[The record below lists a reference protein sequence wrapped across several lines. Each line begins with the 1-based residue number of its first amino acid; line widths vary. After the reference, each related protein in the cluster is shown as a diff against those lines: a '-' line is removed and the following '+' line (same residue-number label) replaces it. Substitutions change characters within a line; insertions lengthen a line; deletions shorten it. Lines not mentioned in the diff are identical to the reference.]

1 MGGPIDTNTKGGEGL
16 IFKRQFLEWNCSS
29 PWNLSFVIYLIEVW
43 VWGNL
48 MSRGLIWYEWILLFA
63 MFTFSVLSSEF
74 TFKVTWFPLRFCASL
89 LCLGTV
95 LRPLKIVCAIRI
107 WINVRNF
114 LSRKQKCGAFPD
126 KCTFIGFLSSF
137 SRYDRTHAINDLSI
151 RISLRAWISETTEH
165 LLLGWL
171 YLHNVQDIRFF
182 LNLWFWVLICK
193 AEPETRELFSW
204 DWLI

>member
-1 MGGPIDTNTKGGEGL
+1 MGGPIDTNAKGGEGL

-48 MSRGLIWYEWILLFA
+48 ISRDLIWYEWILLFA

-74 TFKVTWFPLRFCASL
+74 TFKVTWFALRFCESW

-95 LRPLKIVCAIRI
+95 LRPLRIVCAIRI
-107 WINVRNF
+107 WTNVWVANRNVVLF
-114 LSRKQKCGAFPD
+114 LTNVHLLVFFPV
-126 KCTFIGFLSSF
+126 FHGMVEI
-137 SRYDRTHAINDLSI
+137 HAINDLSI

-171 YLHNVQDIRFF
+171 YLHNVQHIRFF